1 MKVKIEC
8 GSKLGKKKLQL
19 LPGKVYRLGRQLV
32 NLGELK
38 TDHVGTTI
46 QGYGRK
52 LLQQLLLQTAYICP
66 FVTCV

>member
-1 MKVKIEC
+1 MKVRIEC
-8 GSKLGKKKLQL
+8 GSKLCKEKLRL

-32 NLGELK
+32 NLGEFK
-38 TDHVGTTI
+38 ADHVGTTI

-52 LLQQLLLQTAYICP
+52 LQQLLLQTAYICP